1 MPEHSV
7 QDLAPEA
14 LALLRRHNLLSAL
27 LRAEVVAEAVGA
39 VALSEEQCDQLWNGY
54 LSKHK
59 IENDE
64 QLANHLQVRGL
75 DAEALH
81 WQLELPAR
89 VQQHSR
95 EQFQHKAEAR
105 FLAKKEQLD
114 RVVYSLLRVRDGFLA
129 RELYL
134 RIAGREANFADLA
147 AEHSQGPES
156 KTKGIVGPVPLNQA
170 HPALSERLRT
180 SQPGQLLEPFR
191 IEDWWLVAR
200 LERYETA
207 RFDESTTQMMVEEL
221 FHEWI
226 QEEVL
231 RKIQE
236 QRGNGGRAPE

>member
-1 MPEHSV
+1 MSIRMTELSLE
-7 QDLAPEA
+7 DLAPEA
-14 LALLRRHNLLSAL
+14 LALLRHHNLLSAL
-27 LRAEVVAEAVGA
+27 IQAEVVAEAVGA
-39 VALSEEQCDQLWNGY
+39 VTLSEEQCAQLWNGY
-54 LSKHK
+54 LTKHQ
-59 IENDE
+59 IQNDE
-64 QLANHLQVRGL
+64 QLASHLQANGL

-89 VQQHSR
+89 VQQHSW
-95 EQFQHKAEAR
+95 EHFQHKAEAR

-134 RIAGREANFADLA
+134 RIAGLEANFADLA
-147 AEHSQGPES
+147 AEHSQGPEA

-170 HPALSERLRT
+170 HPVLRERLRT

-200 LERYETA
+200 LERYEAA
-207 RFDESTTQMMVEEL
+207 RFDEGTAQTMAQEL
-221 FHEWI
+221 FQEWI

-231 RKIQE
+231 CKIP
-236 QRGNGGRAPE
+236 GLI

>member
-1 MPEHSV
+1 MSSRMTELSV
-7 QDLAPEA
+7 KSLAPEA
-14 LALLRRHNLLSAL
+14 LALLRRHNMLSAL
-27 LRAEVVAEAVGA
+27 VRAEVVAEAVGA
-39 VALSEEQCDQLWNGY
+39 VVLSEEECEQLWSGY
-54 LSKHK
+54 LSKHS

-64 QLANHLQVRGL
+64 QLATHLSARGL
-75 DAEALH
+75 DADALH

-89 VQQHSR
+89 IKHHSR

-200 LERYETA
+200 LERYEAA
-207 RFDESTTQMMVEEL
+207 RFDEGTAQAMAQEL
-221 FHEWI
+221 FQEWI

-231 RKIQE
+231 CKIP
-236 QRGNGGRAPE
+236 RLM